1 MLRRFLYSLFIP
13 VISVLTVAVLAIVLG
28 YIFYNLPS
36 YAEKGELKGLY
47 VVLAGMVILIGTPV
61 SAYLAVK
68 IFSK

>member
-1 MLRRFLYSLFIP
+1 
-13 VISVLTVAVLAIVLG
+13 
-28 YIFYNLPS
+28 
-36 YAEKGELKGLY
+36 LKSLY